1 MAAACGD
8 MARGGRH
15 DLEVNLSAPE
25 AARVTEQDRAEETL
39 ELSDSLQLLFEECR
53 TVLPGIQALFGFQL
67 IVVFNQGFSEK
78 LVPWQRQ
85 IHLVAVV
92 LVAFAIGLI
101 MTPASLHRR
110 MEQGKATTRLL
121 LYRRSSPPP
130 KE

>member
-1 MAAACGD
+1 M
-8 MARGGRH
+8 
-15 DLEVNLSAPE
+15 
-25 AARVTEQDRAEETL
+25 TEQDRAEETL

-67 IVVFNQGFSEK
+67 IV
-78 LVPWQRQ
+78 VPWQRQ